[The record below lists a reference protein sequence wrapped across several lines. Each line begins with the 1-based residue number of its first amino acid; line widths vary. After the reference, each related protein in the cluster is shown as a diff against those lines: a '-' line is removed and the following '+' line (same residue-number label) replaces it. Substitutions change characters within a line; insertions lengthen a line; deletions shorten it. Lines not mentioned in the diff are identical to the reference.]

1 MAPVATPLY
10 QLKPSPHSSH
20 SLLLASLPAEG
31 AGRRVL
37 DVGCAGGYL
46 SEILAVRGYR
56 VTGVDSPGA
65 RHAGFPESVE
75 LVEADLDQGLPP
87 GLSLTPGGFDFI
99 ICADVLEHLRQ
110 PAGMLR
116 DLRGLLA
123 TGGRLA
129 ASLPNSGHAYFRW
142 NVMLGR
148 FPAHGRGLFDRTH
161 LHYYTW
167 RGWVDL
173 FASTGFRIETV
184 KCSGVPVGLA
194 LPKWRDTAAVRA
206 FERLSYQSA
215 RWWKTMLAYQFVV
228 TAAPES
234 GS

>member
-1 MAPVATPLY
+1 MAPVASPPY
-10 QLKPSPHSSH
+10 QLKPSPYSSH

-46 SEILAVRGYR
+46 SEILAARGYR

-65 RHAGFPESVE
+65 RLAGFPDSVE
-75 LVEADLDQGLPP
+75 LVEADLDLGLPS
-87 GLSLTPGGFDFI
+87 GLSRMPGRFDFVV
-99 ICADVLEHLRQ
+99 CADVLEHLRQ
-110 PAGMLR
+110 PAGLLR

-148 FPAHGRGLFDRTH
+148 FPAHARGLFDRTH

-167 RGWVDL
+167 RGWADL
-173 FASTGFRIETV
+173 FSSAGFRIETV
-184 KCSGVPVGLA
+184 RCSGVPVGLA
-194 LPKWRDTAAVRA
+194 LPKWRDTAALRA
-206 FERLSYQSA
+206 LERLSYESA
-215 RWWKTMLAYQFVV
+215 RWWKKMFAYQFVV
-228 TAAPES
+228 TAAPETRS
-234 GS
+234 